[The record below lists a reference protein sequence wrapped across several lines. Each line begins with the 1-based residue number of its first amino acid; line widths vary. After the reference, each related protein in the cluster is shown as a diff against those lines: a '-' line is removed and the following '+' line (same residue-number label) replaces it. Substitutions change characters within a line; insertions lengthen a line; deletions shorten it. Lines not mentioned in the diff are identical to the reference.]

1 MDEMDLA
8 RQALDVTPWRPE
20 AYEQARAVLRGAM
33 AEAGPAQEA
42 APVPVVVPM
51 QGRGFSR
58 ARSRRRGTLGTK
70 GKVGIGAGIA
80 AVAAAAAVML
90 ATTSAP
96 QHAAPAASASQAP
109 AAISPLISLAAHI
122 TASSGPLPGNASLI
136 IQNVTIGG
144 KQAPVIYNLYTDTGV
159 YYAGATKQGLATA
172 VAHHQASDN
181 STDISLEVAAA
192 RYAATG
198 NLTTARERMALA
210 SGGNPLGLG
219 LSPAARQKLWD
230 KGLAQDEAILKE
242 KGAKVKLPA
251 NPPTGKALQ
260 SAVDN
265 YVWINSTA
273 ALFEGGG
280 DPQVRAGVLRLV
292 STISGVTVANSTTN
306 GQPTLTLT
314 AGPEVNGGTPGKEVL
329 VINAQTGMPI
339 SDWSGDLPPAQNGT
353 PTPASMTT
361 YQITR
366 VTLANVTAG
375 KF

>member
-1 MDEMDLA
+1 
-8 RQALDVTPWRPE
+8 
-20 AYEQARAVLRGAM
+20 
-33 AEAGPAQEA
+33 
-42 APVPVVVPM
+42 M

-70 GKVGIGAGIA
+70 GKAGIGAGIA
-80 AVAAAAAVML
+80 AVAAGAAVML

-109 AAISPLISLAAHI
+109 AATSPLMSLAAHI
-122 TASSGPLPGNASLI
+122 TASSGPLPGDASLI

-219 LSPAARQKLWD
+219 LSPAARQKMWD

-260 SAVDN
+260 SAVGN
-265 YVWINSTA
+265 YVWMNSTA

-314 AGPEVNGGTPGKEVL
+314 AGPKVNGGTPGKEVL

-353 PTPASMTT
+353 PTPSSMTT

>member
-1 MDEMDLA
+1 
-8 RQALDVTPWRPE
+8 
-20 AYEQARAVLRGAM
+20 
-33 AEAGPAQEA
+33 
-42 APVPVVVPM
+42 
-51 QGRGFSR
+51 
-58 ARSRRRGTLGTK
+58 
-70 GKVGIGAGIA
+70 
-80 AVAAAAAVML
+80 ML

-109 AAISPLISLAAHI
+109 AATSPLISLAAHI
-122 TASSGPLPGNASLI
+122 TASSGPLPGDASLI

-219 LSPAARQKLWD
+219 LSPAARQKMWD

-265 YVWINSTA
+265 YVWMNSTA

-314 AGPEVNGGTPGKEVL
+314 AGPKVNGGTPGKEVL

-353 PTPASMTT
+353 PTPSSMTT